1 MVTLN
6 RFDRW
11 KVVRLLEM
19 RYKKGAKDLCA
30 LSSFYIDLLLT
41 GDLYRRR
48 FHQSSYRHH

>member
-19 RYKKGAKDLCA
+19 RYKKGAKGLH
-30 LSSFYIDLLLT
+30 S
-41 GDLYRRR
+41 
-48 FHQSSYRHH
+48 